1 MFSPTSNPRT
11 PPKDKLSAV
20 RRTVDMV
27 VAFATLEAATSLREL
42 MPRRQPWPP
51 SSTSPPDPLD
61 APVPHPHRHPPR
73 RSARRGRPG
82 AVPARAQDCITPGR
96 GRPRRPRGAHLRA
109 LTGLGGPQPLDDGP
123 RVGRPVVV
131 IRSPNAKRAAQWRL
145 VASDKPAASYSPG
158 PLRAKYHR
166 R

>member
-61 APVPHPHRHPPR
+61 APPPPPHRPPPPPSR
-73 RSARRGRPG
+73 RAAGPGGPPG
-82 AVPARAQDCITPGR
+82 APPAGTQDATPPGR
-96 GRPRRPRGAHLRA
+96 GPPRRPRGAHLRA
-109 LTGLGGPQPLDDGP
+109 LT
-123 RVGRPVVV
+123 
-131 IRSPNAKRAAQWRL
+131 
-145 VASDKPAASYSPG
+145 
-158 PLRAKYHR
+158 
-166 R
+166 